1 MPTLA
6 NINGR
11 SLTADVGGRLQ
22 QGLAFGENLA
32 ASQQNRQIKS
42 DEMERQKQ
50 IELLRGKMIPG
61 TTGYDPNAANDLRKI
76 DPKAADDLLTSMG
89 IDDEMKREE
98 AARFAYRLE
107 QTPFHLRAPLIE
119 ERVREIDARYGNETH
134 SSDTRELL
142 AADEQTQNRMI
153 KGFQQAALTA
163 KQRADVNKTNQGL
176 ASAKTEILDG
186 GAVIQALPDGS
197 VTVRDP
203 AGNIVKGQARLDVLA
218 QSRTQEINHKAAVEG
233 AKEASKLGAQY
244 KLEPQVKEAVAIAL
258 ENVKIQSEV
267 ASEDRSN
274 EKALGVYEVATK
286 GLTDALSGATTGPG
300 MEYLPALT
308 ANQQV
313 AKGAVAAMAPVLK
326 QLFRGAGEG
335 TFTDKDQALLLDMIP
350 TRNDHAE
357 TRAAKL
363 ANIDAIVRAK
373 LGTSGPQKPLQPVSV
388 GRFSVEVE

>member
-50 IELLRGKMIPG
+50 IELLSAQMIPG
-61 TTGYDPNAANDLRKI
+61 TPGFNPNAEMEMMALDPAGAEKI
-76 DPKAADDLLTSMG
+76 FNVLGARS
-89 IDDEMKREE
+89 EMQRED
-98 AARFAYRLE
+98 AARRAYE
-107 QTPFHLRAPLIE
+107 IANTPAALRPQVIQRQAAE
-119 ERVREIDARYGNETH
+119 
-134 SSDTRELL
+134 L
-142 AADEQTQNRMI
+142 AAQGRDPQHTLDLMNLDEQSQNQMLKTI
-153 KGFQQAALTA
+153 QQAALTT
-163 KQRADVNKTNQGL
+163 KQRSDVNKTNQGL

-308 ANQQV
+308 SNQQV